1 MKRNFFF
8 FRVHLPARYEGNIL
22 NKFMLKLLFV
32 YGSIITYMYHGC
44 LKFHFFSWL
53 ITPFRDN
60 GHLTA
65 QQRRFNQA
73 LSSIQQ
79 KIERAI
85 SLLKGRRRKL
95 LLLDHL
101 DLELEVYIIV
111 AACVL
116 HNFCLLH
123 DDFDD
128 GYLHDG
134 LDDNDDDPG
143 HHPADG
149 RAEAKRTHLMNTVCP

>member
-1 MKRNFFF
+1 MCQAITKQWKILSSQKWHKKKNRKSINVFLNGKWY
-8 FRVHLPARYEGNIL
+8 LP
-22 NKFMLKLLFV
+22 V
-32 YGSIITYMYHGC
+32 ITYKYHGC

-65 QQRRFNQA
+65 QQRRFNRA

-85 SLLKGRRRKL
+85 KGRWRKL

-111 AACVL
+111 AAWVL

-134 LDDNDDDPG
+134 LDDNDDDAG

>member
-1 MKRNFFF
+1 
-8 FRVHLPARYEGNIL
+8 
-22 NKFMLKLLFV
+22 MLKLLFV
-32 YGSIITYMYHGC
+32 YGSIITYMYLGC

-65 QQRRFNQA
+65 QQRRFNRA

-79 KIERAI
+79 RVERAI
-85 SLLKGRRRKL
+85 SLLKGRWRKL
-95 LLLDHL
+95 VLLDHL

-128 GYLHDG
+128 E

-149 RAEAKRTHLMNTVCP
+149 RAVAKRTHLMNTVCP

>member
-1 MKRNFFF
+1 
-8 FRVHLPARYEGNIL
+8 
-22 NKFMLKLLFV
+22 MLKLLFV
-32 YGSIITYMYHGC
+32 YGSIIAYMYHGC
-44 LKFHFFSWL
+44 FKFHFFSWL

-65 QQRRFNQA
+65 QQRRFNRA
-73 LSSIQQ
+73 LSSIRQ

-85 SLLKGRRRKL
+85 SLLKGRWRKL

-123 DDFDD
+123 NDFDD

-149 RAEAKRTHLMNTVCP
+149 RAEAKQTHLMNTVCP